1 MHRPVFLHSAFGL
14 VFTVTSSMKPLCR
27 NNPVFACAFE
37 FLLYAVLTAF
47 MLHATWLTW
56 PDAFIDFSRELYL
69 PWRVSQGDVLYRD
82 LAYYFGPVSV
92 YTNAALFALNFVF
105 WIVTLLALRA
115 ILRLSNLSSRL
126 HCLAPDRSIPVRHRL
141 CPIPHGL
148 HQSKL
153 LHRLDLSRST
163 PSGEIIPYI
172 LMARKRNSISGNR
185 GKESLFLV
193 SGKMDEHGSLPE
205 NLLPT
210 EKMGL
215 NALGYPFV
223 PCLGNACFGNAKTG
237 VAILSNNHQP
247 TN

>member
-1 MHRPVFLHSAFGL
+1 MSKTFPFLSWFHPPRSPRLSLAL
-14 VFTVTSSMKPLCR
+14 
-27 NNPVFACAFE
+27 E
-37 FLLYAVLTAF
+37 FLLYAALTAF

-69 PWRVSQGDVLYRD
+69 PWRVSCGEVLYRD

-92 YTNAALFALNFVF
+92 YTNAALFALLGRPSIHALFALNFVF
-105 WIVTLLALRA
+105 WIAPLLV
-115 ILRLSNLSSRL
+115 LRLSNLSSRL
-126 HCLAPDRSIPVRHRL
+126 HCLAPNQSIPIRHRL
-141 CPIPHGL
+141 CPISHGL
-148 HQSKL
+148 YRSKL

-163 PSGEIIPYI
+163 PSGEIIPCI
-172 LMARKRNSISGNR
+172 LVAKKWNSISENR
-185 GKESLFLV
+185 EKESRFLV
-193 SGKMDEHGSLPE
+193 SGKMKEHGSLPE

>member
-1 MHRPVFLHSAFGL
+1 MRRRLAL
-14 VFTVTSSMKPLCR
+14 PL
-27 NNPVFACAFE
+27 E
-37 FLLYAVLTAF
+37 FLLYAALAAL

-56 PDAFIDFSRELYL
+56 PDAFIDFSRELYI
-69 PWRVSQGDVLYRD
+69 PWRVSRGDVLYRD

-92 YTNAALFALNFVF
+92 YINAVLFALLGSPSIHAPFALNFAF
-105 WIVTLLALRA
+105 WIATLLALRA
-115 ILRLSNLSSRL
+115 ILRLSNLSARL

-210 EKMGL
+210 KKMGL
-215 NALGYPFV
+215 NALGYPFG